1 MKKFIWP
8 ILLVVSGIVFGTE
21 TGLLLE
27 TMLAGPLDSNLLVT
41 ACYLLTLMV
50 FLLSGYRTW
59 LMWRQK

>member
-50 FLLSGYRTW
+50 FLLSGYHTW

>member
-1 MKKFIWP
+1 MKKIYLANFTGCIRYC
-8 ILLVVSGIVFGTE
+8 FGTE

-59 LMWRQK
+59 LMWRQ